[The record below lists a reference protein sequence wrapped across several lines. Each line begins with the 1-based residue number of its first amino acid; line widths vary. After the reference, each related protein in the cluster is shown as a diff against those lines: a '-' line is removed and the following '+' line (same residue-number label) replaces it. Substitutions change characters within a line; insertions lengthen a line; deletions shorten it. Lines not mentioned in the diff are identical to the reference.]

1 MIKLVIPGFIVVA
14 FLAAC
19 ANAPAKRIAEC
30 ENQGEREGVCAA
42 HEWDFAMESP
52 FPDSNLSILANRI
65 TEQK

>member
-30 ENQGEREGVCAA
+30 ENLGEKEGVCAA

-52 FPDSNLSILANRI
+52 FPDSNLSILANRV
-65 TEQK
+65 TARK